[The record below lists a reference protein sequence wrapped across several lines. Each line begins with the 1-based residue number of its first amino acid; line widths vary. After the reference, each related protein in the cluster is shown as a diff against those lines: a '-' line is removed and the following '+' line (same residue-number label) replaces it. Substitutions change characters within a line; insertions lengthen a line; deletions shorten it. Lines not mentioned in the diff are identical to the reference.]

1 MSENLAK
8 NRIFP
13 RKINIF
19 TSFCQVHQR
28 GKIKG
33 VLNGETLTLGIESTC
48 DETGAALVV
57 GKTQLLANAVATSM
71 DQYARYG
78 GIIPEIASRAHLE
91 SFLPVVNTALEQAGV
106 KLADID
112 RIGVAAGPGL
122 IGSLAVG
129 IAGAKALALALG
141 KPLYG
146 VNHVIG
152 HLAVDQLANGA
163 LQLPAVGLVVSGG
176 HTNLLYIEDFAAP
189 GGIRELGGT
198 LDDASGEAFDK
209 VGRIL
214 GLLYPGGPNVDRM
227 SQQGTLGA
235 IDFPRGLSGAKYAK
249 SHPYDFSFSGLKTAV
264 ARFIA
269 SLEASPEARAHPEFT
284 EDYQA
289 TREGKPWLP
298 VADICKGFSESIN
311 DSLVTKTLRA
321 LQDTGAKTLV
331 VGGGYSANSRLRS
344 WLAEV
349 CPEIGVTLRI
359 PPLKFCTDNGAQIA
373 AITAAIADRLEPSR
387 PDFSPV
393 SALDLTQVTV

>member
-1 MSENLAK
+1 M
-8 NRIFP
+8 
-13 RKINIF
+13 
-19 TSFCQVHQR
+19 
-28 GKIKG
+28 
-33 VLNGETLTLGIESTC
+33 LNGETLTLGIESTC
-48 DETGAALVV
+48 DETGAALVA
-57 GKTQLLANAVATSM
+57 GKTKLVANVVATSM

-91 SFLPVVNTALEQAGV
+91 SFLPVVTSALEQAGAR
-106 KLADID
+106 LEDID
-112 RIGVAAGPGL
+112 RIGVSGGPGL

-152 HLAVDQLANGA
+152 HLAVDQLASEEM
-163 LQLPAVGLVVSGG
+163 LKLPAVGLVVSGG

-214 GLLYPGGPNVDRM
+214 GLPYPGGPNVDRM
-227 SQQGTLGA
+227 SQIGTLGA

-264 ARFIA
+264 ARYID

-284 EDYQA
+284 EDYEA

-311 DSLVTKTLRA
+311 DSLVSKTLKA

-344 WLAEV
+344 WLAEA

-373 AITAAIADRLEPSR
+373 AITAEIADRLEPSR

-393 SALDLTQVTV
+393 SALDLTQVLV

>member
-1 MSENLAK
+1 MIE
-8 NRIFP
+8 
-13 RKINIF
+13 
-19 TSFCQVHQR
+19 
-28 GKIKG
+28 G
-33 VLNGETLTLGIESTC
+33 VFNGETLTLGIESTC
-48 DETGAALVV
+48 DETGAALVA
-57 GKTQLLANAVATSM
+57 GKTKLIANVVATSM

-91 SFLPVVNTALEQAGV
+91 SFLPVVTSALEQAGV
-106 KLADID
+106 RLEDID
-112 RIGVAAGPGL
+112 RIGVSGGPGL

-129 IAGAKALALALG
+129 IAGAKALALALH

-152 HLAVDQLANGA
+152 HLAVDQLASEEM
-163 LQLPAVGLVVSGG
+163 LKLPAVGLVVSGG

-214 GLLYPGGPNVDRM
+214 GLPYPGGPNVDRM

-264 ARFIA
+264 ARYIA
-269 SLEASPEARAHPEFT
+269 SLEASPEARSHPEFT

-311 DSLVTKTLRA
+311 DSLVSKTLKA

-344 WLAEV
+344 WLAEA

-373 AITAAIADRLEPSR
+373 AITAEIADRLEPSR

-393 SALDLTQVTV
+393 SALDLTRVMV